1 MVKYQPRYMTRPYEA
16 KHMKPMEKVKN
27 AFAKNRIMTRTMAGF
42 LTIVMVCSLVGIIN
56 FSEFFSKTASVSAV
70 GSEDFE
76 TSAYYVNN
84 RYRKDGLYSI
94 RSVKDPTKVISVEGD
109 SVSAGGYMEMRTDE
123 QLESQLFVLQ
133 INERQYGET
142 SAGSGVYNN
151 AGGYDSE
158 NNIDTARY
166 GIRPIKS
173 LYWLHGNAADGDDGY
188 VQQRCGRGLESS
200 YPNYRD
206 NEGLW
211 RFIHN
216 DDGTYYIT
224 LSATG
229 EYLYAESTASGTRV
243 RVVDAPQ
250 TLTDDYKWNLTQ
262 EHLPDS
268 FLTEG
273 SYYMETYSASGYGG
287 VSTTPAAL
295 LNNYVCGINSDSTLI
310 VNEII
315 NKSTGV
321 DKTANLYMQFKLQ
334 KTSGGFYTITN
345 LATGKF
351 LACEG
356 SIDAEN
362 PTNREIILKSGQD
375 SGNYPTVNERWIIY
389 PTTNEGNN
397 PSGKVTIGGTTYT
410 STAQRFRIISAAN
423 GHQITN
429 TLSKLSSG
437 STALTT
443 GLQAMQNVDRQT
455 WNFKSVTK
463 QSSNLGKGKTVSGDT
478 GVYADTF
485 DVNDTV
491 TIPIRIFDYAADG
504 MLFEYASITSS
515 TEYLDYGGK
524 TYRMGNNNSF
534 TMQSRSSGGT
544 SGAEWHQ
551 GNFNTGW
558 ADYIGDGSATFY
570 YNKYWAPYVSGMKFT
585 NDNGAIIHNYN
596 NPQLDL
602 SSDVG
607 GYFASGHT
615 STNNPAIAVA
625 AGTMGSATAGI
636 DCSNLDLMTQS
647 LSFPLLS
654 TQTFGTATIG
664 LTESNLREISVDTTD
679 DGIDNPQLYKLP
691 QYRQQTVEYI
701 AVALQRALAIEYKT
715 SKAPDDS
722 TQVYNYNYVDGETS
736 FADVAS
742 GLDLAALLRGD
753 TAADPATTAG
763 VLEKEQN
770 YARHE
775 FKKFGSYAETLAKSS
790 GLIGTWNQVKGNIDT
805 CMDAAYW
812 MLNSIF
818 LENSYNKP
826 RTEFNSLVLTK
837 VTDHDGREGYIFD
850 STFIDNSSSQAN
862 VGESSVEYDA
872 QAGTI
877 RNTSAAGKSFTY
889 RYDDETGYTASY
901 PFTPVRDANGNQTA
915 TQSPY
920 PMDTGVSSSDMVA
933 GGDPEYAH
941 RNYNFVL
948 QSNASFIYH
957 ADDQLYFQFEGDDD
971 VYLFINNELVVDI
984 GGAHAVVGTK
994 MYLNDYVEWAWEVM
1008 SNPSAYSAKEV
1019 ERAEKLALV
1028 EGNSYSFDFYYMERH
1043 GYGSNMRIFTN
1054 FQLTDTQLGTKKT
1067 AYQDNQEIPYGGVVA
1082 SDKKVEYGFKLEN
1095 KGNSNLYC
1103 LCFDDADIGV
1113 TLDWHK
1119 GIEIKENSIVTDVNG
1134 DTLDPGDLALALT
1147 SPDGTIYTVTGVEN
1161 ADDIKNL
1168 LHFMG
1173 GTGVAELSDESGLL
1187 PGWAIEIRGIYYTLT
1202 EEQISDG
1209 LFTNILNVK
1218 AYTEGG
1224 NPDGTTNGS
1233 ELRARSDS
1241 QVRVHSKPLYY
1252 HWNGHQLAVS
1262 LEEFINDV
1270 TEATNDNG
1278 ERLYPVEDVLNAET
1292 FRDMYL
1298 CGPTG
1303 IKTVYPYARIDSD
1316 YTMYFNYPNPGGYH
1330 VSVNI
1335 IYEQDGE
1342 HQNLIVPFSVFV
1354 TSFEDRVVVLDYGLG
1369 ADLTENGSLVEG
1381 DVLTAT
1387 GRNTSYEIFGISD
1400 VEPSYGD
1407 NNIDFTVDADG
1418 VIDRGIDAED
1428 IDNSGYGKYTFDSSD
1443 SSLRYDPSQFM
1454 EGADRIWVSA
1464 RVSENMD
1471 KTQSL
1476 GNVDINEEVE
1486 MYKSVTVIPAN
1497 VVYYEDTFASVNY
1510 EGATSKNT
1518 IEVFGS
1524 LSDSVSSD
1532 QGISRDEN
1540 YGFDE
1545 KAYAADNN
1553 IQMSHGVCTRIPVLD
1568 EDNDPTT
1575 LDTAASFTFTGTGFE
1590 LICRTNAKDSAIVI
1604 AEVYNKD
1611 GELVRELPVITEFD
1625 HGADGG
1631 DEEIYQVPVVRIDG
1645 LEHGSYTVKI
1655 VGVPT
1660 YDFSADVPVSVLTYL
1675 YVDGVR
1681 IYNPIQG
1688 SEYEDFYD
1696 KEKGA
1701 IFEEVRGLV
1710 FDGKAIGAKLSG
1722 ETASF
1727 TYGDVYITED
1737 RNKDDSFVSS
1747 RGGLSQFFVAG
1758 PNNEV
1763 YIETDTEGEDN
1774 FIILNVRETENTP
1787 YLLQVG
1793 VHDIDEKAF
1802 YGVMNAY
1809 NAPSYMSYCVDDGGT
1824 YRWTDKVKVQSGTEQ
1839 YYTIDYRACPVVD
1852 GYYQVIIKV
1861 EGFISFTN
1869 VKYNNL
1875 EFRALHSF
1883 TPDENYVYVDGELVY
1898 IVENGDRIPVDESL
1912 DYPNLDDIKDIILS
1926 ADGYVEETEP
1936 VTTAPADPTEPPTTA
1951 TPETEP
1957 ETIPEGDIPENE
1969 VEEGSAVVIPTVIW

>member
-1 MVKYQPRYMTRPYEA
+1 MAKYQARYMTKPYEA
-16 KHMKPMEKVKN
+16 RHMKTLEKVKRT
-27 AFAKNRIMTRTMAGF
+27 FAKNRIMTRTLAGI

-56 FSEFFSKTASVSAV
+56 FSDFFSETVSVSAA

-76 TSAYYVNN
+76 TSSYYPNN
-84 RYRKDGLYSI
+84 RYRKDGVYSI
-94 RSVKDPTKVISVEGD
+94 RSVKDPSKVLSVEGG
-109 SVSAGGYMEMRTDE
+109 STVSGGYMEMSDDE
-123 QLESQLFVLQ
+123 QLESQLFILQ
-133 INERQYGET
+133 INDRQYGET

-151 AGGYDSE
+151 AGGYSE
-158 NNIDTARY
+158 ETDTDTARY
-166 GIRPIKS
+166 GIRSIKS
-173 LYWLHGNAADGDDGY
+173 LYWLHGNAANGDDGY

-211 RFIHN
+211 KFTHN
-216 DDGTYYIT
+216 DDGTYYIS

-243 RVVDAPQ
+243 KVVDAPA

-273 SYYMETYSASGYGG
+273 TYYIETYNASGYGG
-287 VSTTPAAL
+287 VSNSPIQL
-295 LNNYVCGINSDSTLI
+295 LNNYVCGINSDNTLI
-310 VNEII
+310 VNEIL
-315 NKSTGV
+315 NSSTGI
-321 DKTANLYMQFKLQ
+321 DKTTNLYMQFKLQ

-351 LACEG
+351 LAADG
-356 SIDAEN
+356 DIDAEN
-362 PTNREIILKSGQD
+362 PRNREIVLKSGQS
-375 SGNYPTVNERWIIY
+375 SGNYPSVNERWIIY

-397 PSGKVTIGGTTYT
+397 PSGQVTVGGTTYT
-410 STAQRFRIISAAN
+410 GTTQRFRIISAAN

-429 TLSKLSSG
+429 TLSKLNST

-443 GLQAMQNVDRQT
+443 GLQAMLNADRQT
-455 WNFKSVTK
+455 WNFKSVSK
-463 QSSNLGKGKTVSGDT
+463 QSGNVGKGKTLSGNT

-485 DVNDTV
+485 DINDTV
-491 TIPIRIFDYAADG
+491 SLPIKIFDYAADG
-504 MLFEYASITSS
+504 MLFEYASSTSS
-515 TEYLDYGGK
+515 AEYLDIGGK
-524 TYRMGNNNSF
+524 TYRMGNNNGF

-544 SGAEWHQ
+544 LNNEWHQ
-551 GNFNTGW
+551 GVYNTGW
-558 ADYIGDGSATFY
+558 ADYIGDGSGTFY
-570 YNKYWAPYVSGMKFT
+570 YNKYWAPYVSGMKYS
-585 NDNGAIIHNYN
+585 NINGAIVHEYN

-602 SSDVG
+602 SSSVG
-607 GYFASGHT
+607 GYSPSGYT
-615 STNNPAIAVA
+615 STKNPAIAVA
-625 AGTMGSATAGI
+625 AGGMNVSTSGV
-636 DCSNLDLMTQS
+636 DFSNLDLMS
-647 LSFPLLS
+647 EALSFPMM
-654 TQTFGTATIG
+654 TKQMFGTATIG
-664 LTESNLREISVDTTD
+664 LTESDLREISLDLTD
-679 DGIDNPQLYKLP
+679 DGIDNPRVYKLP
-691 QYRQQTVEYI
+691 KYRQESVEYI
-701 AVALQRALAIEYKT
+701 AIMLQRALAVQYK
-715 SKAPDDS
+715 SEKAPSDP
-722 TQVYNYNYVDGETS
+722 TIVYNYNYVDGETS
-736 FADVAS
+736 FADTAS

-753 TAADPATTAG
+753 TAADPYTTAG
-763 VLEKEQN
+763 VLATEDKYNNRIFKE
-770 YARHE
+770 
-775 FKKFGSYAETLAKSS
+775 FGSYAETSAKAS
-790 GLIGTWNQVKGNIDT
+790 GLIGTWSQVSGNIDT

-818 LENSYNKP
+818 LENSYNQP
-826 RTEFNSLVLTK
+826 QTTFNSLVLTK

-850 STFIDNSSSQAN
+850 STFIDNSSSQTN
-862 VGESSVEYDA
+862 VGKSAVEYDA

-889 RYDDETGYTASY
+889 LYDQESGYTSSY
-901 PFTPVRDANGNQTA
+901 PFTPVRDADGNQTN
-915 TQSPY
+915 TKSPY
-920 PMDTGVSSSDMVA
+920 PMDTGVSVPDMSYNS
-933 GGDPEYAH
+933 DPEYAH
-941 RNYNFVL
+941 RNYNFVI

-984 GGAHAVVGTK
+984 GGAHAVVGAK

-1008 SNPSAYSAKEV
+1008 SNPSAYSDKEV

-1067 AYQDNQEIPYGGVVA
+1067 AYQDEQEIPYGGVVA
-1082 SDKKVEYGFKLEN
+1082 SDKRVEYGFKLEN
-1095 KGNSNLYC
+1095 KGNSNLYS
-1103 LCFDDADIGV
+1103 LCFDDANIGI
-1113 TLDWHK
+1113 TLDWYK
-1119 GIEIKENSIVTDVNG
+1119 GIDIKSGATVTDVNG
-1134 DTLDPGDLALALT
+1134 ETLDPADLVITLT
-1147 SPDGTIYTVTGVEN
+1147 SADGTVYEVEGMESL
-1161 ADDIKNL
+1161 DDIRNL
-1168 LHFMG
+1168 LNFMG
-1173 GTGVAELSDESGLL
+1173 GTGVEELDESGLL
-1187 PGWAIEIRGIYYTLT
+1187 PGWTIEIRGIYHTLT

-1209 LFTNILNVK
+1209 LFTNVLNVR
-1218 AYTEGG
+1218 AYTEKG
-1224 NPDGTTNGS
+1224 NSDGTTNGS
-1233 ELRARSDS
+1233 ELRARSDA

-1252 HWNGHQLAVS
+1252 HWNGHQLTVT
-1262 LEEFINDV
+1262 LEEFIKDV

-1278 ERLYPVEDVLNAET
+1278 ENLYPVQDVLNTET

-1298 CGPTG
+1298 CGSTG

-1335 IYEQDGE
+1335 VYEQEGE
-1342 HQNLIVPFSVFV
+1342 RQNLIVPFSVFV

-1369 ADLTENGSLVEG
+1369 AELTENGSLIEG

-1400 VEPSYGD
+1400 IEPSYGY
-1407 NNIDFTVDADG
+1407 NNINFSLDSDG
-1418 VIDRGIDAED
+1418 VIDRGMGADD
-1428 IDNSGYGKYTFDSSD
+1428 PDNSGYGKYTFDSSD

-1454 EGADRIWVSA
+1454 EGADRIWLSA

-1471 KTQSL
+1471 KNQSL

-1510 EGATSKNT
+1510 EGETSKNT

-1524 LSDSVSSD
+1524 LSDTVSVD
-1532 QGISRDEN
+1532 QGVGRDEN

-1575 LDTAASFTFTGTGFE
+1575 LDTAATFTFTGTGFE

-1604 AEVYNKD
+1604 AEVYKD
-1611 GELVRELPVITEFD
+1611 GELIKEVPVITEFD
-1625 HGADGG
+1625 HGDDGG
-1631 DEEIYQVPVVRIDG
+1631 DEEIYQVPVVRVDG

-1655 VGVPT
+1655 VGIPT
-1660 YDFSADVPVSVLTYL
+1660 YDFSTDVPVSLLTYL

-1688 SEYEDFYD
+1688 SEYEDFYG

-1710 FDGKAIGAKLSG
+1710 FAGKAIGAKLSG
-1722 ETASF
+1722 EKASF

-1737 RNKDDSFVSS
+1737 RNKDDSFVSTV
-1747 RGGLSQFFVAG
+1747 GGLNQFFVAG

-1787 YLLQVG
+1787 HLLQVG
-1793 VHDIDEKAF
+1793 VHDIDEEAF

-1809 NAPSYMSYCVDDGGT
+1809 NAPSYMSYCVDGGGT

-1852 GYYQVIIKV
+1852 GYYQVIIRV

-1875 EFRALHSF
+1875 EFRALHTF
-1883 TPDENYVYVDGELVY
+1883 TPGDKYTYVDGELVY
-1898 IVENGDRIPVDESL
+1898 VDENGNKTPVDETL
-1912 DYPNLDDIKDIILS
+1912 DYPDLDDIKDIILK
-1926 ADGYVEETEP
+1926 ADEAVTETEP
-1936 VTTAPADPTEPPTTA
+1936 ETTAPTDPTEPPVTT

-1957 ETIPEGDIPENE
+1957 PTTSPNGDIPENE
-1969 VEEGSAVVIPTVIW
+1969 VEEGSDVVLPSGIW